1 MNGDKVG
8 DTHKEDWSLSGIGP
22 DGEFSP
28 DVERIHDR
36 YRDIITAALERDFEF
51 RDTGHEFRDTGH
63 EVMHYKCGHIVWD
76 DGNMGD
82 EDILSSIKWAREGY
96 PLPAPPVAIRLAI
109 RALRELLRVPKERR
123 LFWSRSVQTCTKAW
137 EGGSVWDGYMEVVPY
152 AGEEPPP

>member
-8 DTHKEDWSLSGIGP
+8 DVDKEDWSLSGIGP

-36 YRDIITAALERDFEF
+36 YRDIITAALERD
-51 RDTGHEFRDTGH
+51 HEFGDSGH

-76 DGNMGD
+76 DGNMED
-82 EDILSSIKWAREGY
+82 EDILLSIKWARERCEDRH
-96 PLPAPPVAIRLAI
+96 LAIRLAI

-123 LFWSRSVQTCTKAW
+123 LFWHRSVQTCTKAW
-137 EGGSVWDGYMEVVPY
+137 DGGSVWDGYMEVLPY
-152 AGEEPPP
+152 AGVEPPP

>member
-1 MNGDKVG
+1 MTRVSRHERDKVG

-36 YRDIITAALERDFEF
+36 YRDIITAALERD
-51 RDTGHEFRDTGH
+51 HEFGDTGH

-76 DGNMGD
+76 DGNMD
-82 EDILSSIKWAREGY
+82 DDSILSSIKWARERGEERQ
-96 PLPAPPVAIRLAI
+96 LAIRLAL
-109 RALRELLRVPKERR
+109 RALRELLRVPKDRR
-123 LFWSRSVQTCTKAW
+123 LFWSRSVQVCTEATPHCSRW
-137 EGGSVWDGYMEVVPY
+137 SGYMEVLPY

>member
-8 DTHKEDWSLSGIGP
+8 DVDKEDWSLSGIGP

-36 YRDIITAALERDFEF
+36 YRDIITAALERD
-51 RDTGHEFRDTGH
+51 HEFGDSGH

-76 DGNMGD
+76 DGNMED
-82 EDILSSIKWAREGY
+82 EDILSSIKWARERGEERQ
-96 PLPAPPVAIRLAI
+96 LAIRLAI

-137 EGGSVWDGYMEVVPY
+137 DGGSVWDGYMEVLPY

>member
-22 DGEFSP
+22 DGEFSH

-36 YRDIITAALERDFEF
+36 YRDIITAALERD
-51 RDTGHEFRDTGH
+51 HEFGDSGH

-76 DGNMGD
+76 DGNMD
-82 EDILSSIKWAREGY
+82 DDSILSSIKWARERGEERQ
-96 PLPAPPVAIRLAI
+96 LAIRLAI

-137 EGGSVWDGYMEVVPY
+137 KGGSVWDGYMEVLPY